1 MRHSKVAL
9 SIPLIAIALLAVGCG
24 NEEVKTPVA
33 CLNGPAPFA
42 KALGSAPGQVRL
54 SGDVPISGCL
64 LKNQPDGALVSVGGS
79 LVTVATGLSRQMDA
93 IALTNPSQA
102 TKAGYL
108 VGAVEKGA
116 EKTDGIHATLVQRV
130 TSAATNN
137 VKTPA
142 QKAQYALGYKAGKA
156 DG

>member
-1 MRHSKVAL
+1 MRSTRAAL
-9 SIPLIAIALLAVGCG
+9 SIGLIAIAALAGGCG
-24 NEEVKTPVA
+24 QSEVKTPVA
-33 CLNGPAPFA
+33 CLNGPQAFND
-42 KALGSAPGQVRL
+42 ALGAAPGKVRL

-64 LKNQPDGALVSVGGS
+64 VKNQPDGALVDVGTS
-79 LVTVATGLSRQMDA
+79 LVTVATNLSRQMDA

-116 EKTDGIHATLVQRV
+116 AETDGIHATLVQRI

-137 VKTPA
+137 VTTPA
-142 QKAQYALGYKAGKA
+142 RKAQYALGYKAGKA